1 MPTAGSRKKE
11 IVSALSWLAMSPH
24 DCVQAVEY
32 VARLD
37 PEGRAQFLD
46 LADGHHVVLRSIE
59 PLQKVAAQ
67 MGNTELVGWASAVIG
82 NERKRIN
89 KALQFLE
96 SICRELEGAGCPTT
110 VMKSLDH
117 WPDLG
122 NDLDLYTPCPPEKVK
137 QVFLNRLNATLN
149 QRTWGDHLAN
159 KWNFS
164 LPGLREQV
172 EVHSKRLGQ
181 TGEHVALA
189 ARFHSR
195 RMRRQ
200 VGDYSFYV
208 PAPEERVIAATLQRM
223 YRHFFFRICDVMN
236 TAALIRSGSLDFA
249 ELRIAAELGSVW
261 PGVATFLRLV
271 AEYAALYGNSP
282 IDLPA
287 EVLSA
292 ARFGVEEVEVK
303 GRGFLRIPL
312 ASEVPK
318 LYALQVAMTMLRG
331 NLVSAF
337 RLGLLLPL
345 ASAAALRYA
354 ITGDENGIW

>member
-1 MPTAGSRKKE
+1 MSTEESRKKE
-11 IVSALSWLAMSPH
+11 IVIALSSLAMSPRN
-24 DCVQAVEY
+24 CVQAVEY
-32 VARLD
+32 VRKLD
-37 PEGRAQFLD
+37 QEGRAQFLD
-46 LADGHHVVLRSIE
+46 LADGHHVVLRAIE
-59 PLQKVAAQ
+59 PLQKVAAE
-67 MGNTELVGWASAVIG
+67 MGHADMAGWASEVI
-82 NERKRIN
+82 EHEHKRIN
-89 KALQFLE
+89 NALRFLAA
-96 SICRELEGAGCPTT
+96 ICQELEVAGCETT

-122 NDLDLYTPCPPEKVK
+122 NDLDLYTSCPPDKVK
-137 QVFLNRLNATLN
+137 RVFLNRLGAKMN

-172 EVHSKRLGQ
+172 EVHSRRLGQ
-181 TGEHVALA
+181 TGEHIALA

-195 RMRRQ
+195 RVPRQ
-200 VGDYSFYV
+200 VSDYSFYV

-236 TAALIRSGSLDFA
+236 TAALIRSGSLDFV
-249 ELRIAAELGSVW
+249 ELRSAAELGSVW

-271 AEYAALYGNSP
+271 SEYFALYSSSP

-287 EVLSA
+287 EVFSA
-292 ARFGVEEVEVK
+292 ARFGIEKVEVK

-312 ASEVPK
+312 ASQVLK
-318 LYALQVAMTMLRG
+318 LYALQMARMMLRG
-331 NLVSAF
+331 NLLSAF
-337 RLGLLLPL
+337 RLSLLGPL

-354 ITGDENGIW
+354 LTGDEHGIW

>member
-1 MPTAGSRKKE
+1 MSTAGSRKTA
-11 IVSALSWLAMSPH
+11 IVKALSSLAMSPH
-24 DCVQAVEY
+24 NCAQAVEY
-32 VARLD
+32 VASLD
-37 PEGRAQFLD
+37 AEGRAQLLD
-46 LADGHHVVLRSIE
+46 LADGHHVVLRATE
-59 PLQKVAAQ
+59 PLQKAAAQ
-67 MGNTELVGWASAVIG
+67 MGNADLAGWASEVIG
-82 NERKRIN
+82 NEHKRIN
-89 KALQFLE
+89 NALQFLA
-96 SICRELEGAGCPTT
+96 SICRELEAAGCETI

-122 NDLDLYTPCPPEKVK
+122 NDLDLYTPCPPHEVK
-137 QVFLNRLNATLN
+137 RVFLNRLDATMN

-159 KWNFS
+159 KWNFF

-181 TGEHVALA
+181 TGEHIALA

-195 RMRRQ
+195 RVRRQ
-200 VGDYSFYV
+200 LGDYSFYV

-236 TAALIRSGSLDFA
+236 TAALVRSGSLDFT
-249 ELRIAAELGSVW
+249 ELRIGAELGSVW

-271 AEYAALYGNSP
+271 SEYVALYSSSP

-287 EVLSA
+287 QVLSA
-292 ARFGVEEVEVK
+292 ARFGLEKVEVK

-318 LYALQVAMTMLRG
+318 LYALQVARTMLRG

-337 RLGLLLPL
+337 RLSLLPPL
-345 ASAAALRYA
+345 ASAAVLRYA
-354 ITGDENGIW
+354 ITGDEHGIW